1 MCLFVI
7 LLVFIFFFSRRRRHT
22 RCALVTG
29 VQTCALPIFSCLIR
43 DTYLETSLNFRKN
56 EARRN
61 AYWYQSQLE
70 LAKRALA
77 SAENAR
83 TKFAQ
88 ENGIVVAEDGG
99 PVLAQQQLGSTM
111 AGASSARATV
121 AQAGMAAVSTA
132 TAGEGIR
139 AQIAQVR
146 SEEHTSELQSLMRN
160 SY

>member
-1 MCLFVI
+1 MRISDWSSDVCSSDL
-7 LLVFIFFFSRRRRHT
+7 
-22 RCALVTG
+22 
-29 VQTCALPIFSCLIR
+29 
-43 DTYLETSLNFRKN
+43 SLNFRKN

-61 AYWYQSQLE
+61 ADWYQSQLE

-132 TAGEGIR
+132 TAGECIR
-139 AQIAQVR
+139 AQIAQVDQQIGT
-146 SEEHTSELQSLMRN
+146 SAEQHTPNHSAQQALPRQRVAVERQIGRAHV
-160 SY
+160 

>member
-1 MCLFVI
+1 MRISDWSSDVCSSDLAR
-7 LLVFIFFFSRRRRHT
+7 LLEGSNIMEIAHLGTNPDEARLIS
-22 RCALVTG
+22 G
-29 VQTCALPIFSCLIR
+29 LIR
-43 DTYLETSLNFRKN
+43 DTYLETSLNVRKN

-61 AYWYQSQLE
+61 ADWYQSQLE

-121 AQAGMAAVSTA
+121 APARMAAVA
-132 TAGEGIR
+132 TARKSVAAGKRVSAGF
-139 AQIAQVR
+139 A
-146 SEEHTSELQSLMRN
+146 LGG
-160 SY
+160 

>member
-1 MCLFVI
+1 MRISDWSSDVCSSDL
-7 LLVFIFFFSRRRRHT
+7 
-22 RCALVTG
+22 
-29 VQTCALPIFSCLIR
+29 
-43 DTYLETSLNFRKN
+43 SLNFRKN

-61 AYWYQSQLE
+61 ADWYQSQLE

-139 AQIAQVR
+139 AQIAQVDQQIATPAEQLGPTHPAMQARRGQR
-146 SEEHTSELQSLMRN
+146 SEGRQGGKECVRRGRIRGG
-160 SY
+160 